1 MNLPLVS
8 FIPGVA
14 DPACDAYIKRVV
26 AVAGDRVVVSPS
38 GEVMLNG
45 ESLNEAY
52 VQRYCAVNEQN
63 EPRRTIDTT
72 VPDGSVLVLGRQPT
86 KQLGRA
92 LLAGG
97 PFLPENEILGRAV
110 IRFWPLNRL
119 GGLSD

>member
-45 ESLNEAY
+45 ESLNE
-52 VQRYCAVNEQN
+52 
-63 EPRRTIDTT
+63 PMS
-72 VPDGSVLVLGRQPT
+72 SVIARSM
-86 KQLGRA
+86 
-92 LLAGG
+92 
-97 PFLPENEILGRAV
+97 
-110 IRFWPLNRL
+110 NRE
-119 GGLSD
+119 